1 MTPVQPQH
9 KPLSPE
15 APPKVTGPWVESPFF
30 EAEIAARNLPPEQE
44 RLARQFHENG
54 FVVLEG
60 AADRALT
67 HRIVADV
74 LAELE
79 RPDIAKRGNRVQ
91 DAWSFSPS
99 VKEAAVLPRVLDVLR
114 LLYGREPI
122 PFQTL
127 NFKFGTQQ
135 RAHADFVHF
144 SCLPARYMCGAWV
157 ALEDV
162 DADNGP
168 LFYYPGSNRLPELGP
183 NEMNETVASFEY
195 GHYEEFQE
203 RLMAAKGLRP
213 VEFHAKRGDILLWSS
228 NIVHGGTPVRQP
240 GRTRWSQVTHY
251 YFENCIY
258 YTPMESDVA
267 VGELS
272 LRENLVDIRTLQRIE
287 PSYDGRPLRIRHL
300 ANGRCRVSFRGA
312 TSIRRTL
319 ESVARRA
326 VRRLRGYRNRS
337 RAAAHVSRM

>member
-1 MTPVQPQH
+1 MRPVQPQL

-15 APPKVTGPWVESPFF
+15 TPPKVTGPWVESPFF
-30 EAEIAARNLPPEQE
+30 EAEIAARNLTPEQE

-60 AADRALT
+60 AADRTLT
-67 HRIVADV
+67 ERIVAEV
-74 LAELE
+74 HAELE
-79 RPDIAKRGNRVQ
+79 RSDIAKRGNRVQ
-91 DAWSFSPS
+91 DAWSFSS
-99 VKEAAVLPRVLDVLR
+99 AVKEAAVLPRVLDVLR

-144 SCLPARYMCGAWV
+144 SCLPARFMCGAWV

-162 DADNGP
+162 DAGNGP

-183 NEMNETVASFEY
+183 NEMNQTVATFEY

-213 VEFHAKRGDILLWSS
+213 IEFHAKRGDILLWSS

-251 YFENCIY
+251 YFEDCIY
-258 YTPMESDVA
+258 YTPMASDVTI
-267 VGELS
+267 GELS
-272 LRENLVDIRTLQRIE
+272 LRDNVIDIRTLERV
-287 PSYDGRPLRIRHL
+287 PLSYDGQPIRVRRL
-300 ANGRCRVSFRGA
+300 WNGRSRVKFDKPLTPREIAVG
-312 TSIRRTL
+312 
-319 ESVARRA
+319 VARRV
-326 VRRLRGYRNRS
+326 VRYI
-337 RAAAHVSRM
+337 RANVTRWRAPR